1 VKIPHIKQE
10 QIAFWDETA
19 KKCELDGAHASQ
31 YQHRFP
37 KNEQGHPD
45 PNGTLGPEVKKM
57 VPKFQQRCDMAVGVA
72 TVTLPGDPETL
83 VARRLKPVDYT
94 SRWVCSEAVMD
105 GHRMKVVAEA
115 RTKGGKAFVT
125 GDRPKRGKGVP
136 LFDDDD
142 VDRIPGVGAVL
153 KRKLA
158 DVNITTVGELKAA
171 GEDAPVSPAV
181 RSAAAAAAE
190 GAYLSVAVDHRKADN
205 PYESL
210 HGAAWREHIDKTPA
224 MQKYVSIQTLWTD
237 VMDSTVEGFR
247 GTTHEND
254 FRIYHDALSQLTADA
269 TKEWLKTKHHG
280 ERSWFDIWITPLE
293 GLNAG
298 TCFFGRPVGNSPELM
313 PLDCSLLA
321 DLSHDLSRHV
331 RMTKVLDNIDPKK
344 FSRSTP
350 GRLSRSL
357 RRLLWHSWDDA
368 AEPDFDAA
376 TGGSPSA
383 RRILQD
389 IAKCMKDHILAIIH
403 AKGAMVDGI
412 GNREGRRERPIGR
425 HGGVRTKLPAP
436 LPRWVHPHA
445 VAAAHAKVQL
455 ALQGAGGAGVAAAA
469 VAVDVP
475 AAVMVDEAQTLEE
488 LLMDEQSDE
497 EIEERYVPQTE
508 AENVR
513 GDER

>member
-1 VKIPHIKQE
+1 
-10 QIAFWDETA
+10 
-19 KKCELDGAHASQ
+19 
-31 YQHRFP
+31 
-37 KNEQGHPD
+37 
-45 PNGTLGPEVKKM
+45 
-57 VPKFQQRCDMAVGVA
+57 
-72 TVTLPGDPETL
+72 
-83 VARRLKPVDYT
+83 
-94 SRWVCSEAVMD
+94 MD
-105 GHRMKVVAEA
+105 GHRTKVVAEA

-142 VDRIPGVGAVL
+142 VDLIPGVGAVL

-269 TKEWLKTKHHG
+269 TKEWLKTKRHG
-280 ERSWFDIWITPLE
+280 DRSWFDIWITPLE

-331 RMTKVLDNIDPKK
+331 RMTKALDNIDPKK

-368 AEPDFDAA
+368 AELDFDAA

-412 GNREGRRERPIGR
+412 GNRAGRRERPIGR
-425 HGGVRTKLPAP
+425 HGGLRTKLPAP

-445 VAAAHAKVQL
+445 VAAARAKVQL

-469 VAVDVP
+469 VAEGFRPKLGEGNCPTNRGCCRSMDFPRPSCSMKGSNWAWTENPKEVALEVP
-475 AAVMVDEAQTLEE
+475 VGRSPGNRAWVLSKLCNASPNCFRLFWELMRLAAVRTFCTAGTIRPTKMAMMAITTSNSIRVKA
-488 LLMDEQSDE
+488 
-497 EIEERYVPQTE
+497 
-508 AENVR
+508 VR
-513 GDER
+513 RPGRCVR